1 MINTLFASTDGPE
14 HWWFLFFPLIWIV
27 AIAVVIR
34 FVFMRRG
41 WGCWSRA
48 GWPTGDRARGILA
61 ERYAR
66 GEIGDDEYRT
76 RLDRLRGDA

>member
-1 MINTLFASTDGPE
+1 MTHALFASTAGPD
-14 HWWFLFFPLIWIV
+14 HWWFLLFPLAWLV
-27 AIAVVIR
+27 VIALVIR
-34 FVFMRRG
+34 FVLMRRG

-48 GWPTGDRARGILA
+48 GWPGDRARGILA

-76 RLDRLRGDA
+76 RLDRLRADG

>member
-1 MINTLFASTDGPE
+1 MTNILFASTDGPE

-41 WGCWSRA
+41 
-48 GWPTGDRARGILA
+48 
-61 ERYAR
+61 
-66 GEIGDDEYRT
+66 
-76 RLDRLRGDA
+76 